1 MATRNP
7 TRNKW
12 HQVAGCWSKSLGTR
26 GKRVRLFQ
34 KRRHGEFYRA
44 VWIPGRGRDI
54 ASLATCDRNEAEQFG
69 ERLFA
74 ELLKNDSAYVPG
86 PVRLGELWER
96 FQSECATFLDNAHE
110 TKRDSK
116 IRVRV
121 LLAFFGP
128 QRDMRHL
135 TAHDTAQYAAAR
147 KRGGIKVSE
156 KRITKP
162 VRQRSV
168 QHDLSLLRQMLRW
181 ACAVGTPSGGRWLE
195 RNPLEGLRLDRERNP
210 SRQVATYERFER
222 VRKAIQNLASG
233 ATTDAER
240 TRWLRLELAFVLV
253 EATGRRR
260 GSLVALRWEDV
271 DFTRGSIRW
280 RAEHDKTGAESVV
293 PIPTP
298 LLDELRRFRNELGA
312 ISGPLFPEQRDS
324 SQHMAA
330 EMLDQWLRIAET
342 RAGVPKLK
350 GALWHAYRRKW
361 ATERKDLP
369 LRDVMAAGGWKDVT
383 TLLTSYQQPDDAT
396 MLRVMSSPNKLVG
409 RTVATG
415 RD

>member
-1 MATRNP
+1 MLVEVPRHARQA
-7 TRNKW
+7 RAA
-12 HQVAGCWSKSLGTR
+12 VSKA
-26 GKRVRLFQ
+26 KA
-34 KRRHGEFYRA
+34 GEFYRA

-54 ASLATCDRNEAEQFG
+54 ACLGTCDRTEAEQLG
-69 ERLFA
+69 KRLVV
-74 ELLKNDSAYVPG
+74 ELLKNEIAYVPG

-96 FQSECATFLDNAHE
+96 FQGECATYLDNSHE
-110 TKRDSK
+110 TTRDAR

-121 LLAFFGP
+121 LLAFFGL
-128 QRDMRHL
+128 QRDVRHL

-147 KRGGIKVSE
+147 KRGGIQVSD

-181 ACAVGTPSGGRWLE
+181 ACTVGTPNGGRWLE
-195 RNPLEGLRLDRERNP
+195 RDPLEGLRLDRERNP
-210 SRQVATYERFER
+210 SRQVATYERFEL
-222 VRKAIQNLASG
+222 VRRAIQDLANEANSNP
-233 ATTDAER
+233 DR

-260 GSLVALRWEDV
+260 GSLVALRWEDI
-271 DFTRGSIRW
+271 DFTRGSIKW
-280 RAEHDKTGAESVV
+280 RAEHDKTGAESVI
-293 PIPTP
+293 PIPAP